1 MAKKREFGE
10 RNQALSNL
18 LLEGKLYYDWVVTT
32 AFYSAIHFVEDF
44 ALPADINGKHCVDI
58 SDVKNAF
65 QTEGRHAARERL
77 VFAKIDT
84 YVGVRYKW
92 LDDHSR
98 NARYK
103 TYKAQASEALKAQ
116 EYLNYIHKHCYPI
129 AEKENTDNKETT

>member
-10 RNQALSNL
+10 RNQTLSNL

-44 ALPADINGKHCVDI
+44 ALPTEINGRNCDDI
-58 SDVKNAF
+58 ADVKNAF

-77 VFAKIDT
+77 VFAKIDS

-103 TYKAQASEALKAQ
+103 TYKAQPAEALKAQ
-116 EYLNYIHKHCYPI
+116 EYLNYIYKHCYPV
-129 AEKENTDNKETT
+129 AKTENDDITETT